1 MRRAVPTKGNLL
13 RLKERLKLAE
23 SGHTLLEKKR
33 NVLMR
38 EMLSLIDE
46 ARDLQEKILD
56 VFEKAY
62 KSLQMTNLDLGM
74 EYVDEIGRAVPE
86 YKDLDVRLR
95 SVMGVEVPEVRMK
108 WELKEIP
115 YGIYRSNSALDA
127 TYLSFIKVLQ
137 LIAKAA
143 WIENT
148 VYRLAYEIKKTR
160 KRVNALENVVI
171 PQLRSQIKY
180 IQDVLEEVE
189 REEFVRVKKMKEKL
203 GK

>member
-1 MRRAVPTKGNLL
+1 LRRAVPTKGNLL

-46 ARDLQEKILD
+46 ARDLQEKILE
-56 VFEKAY
+56 VFERAY

-137 LIAKAA
+137 MIAKAA

-189 REEFVRVKKMKEKL
+189 REEFIRVKKIKEKL

>member
-1 MRRAVPTKGNLL
+1 LRRAVPTKGNLL

>member
-137 LIAKAA
+137 LIAKVA

>member
-46 ARDLQEKILD
+46 ARDLQEKILE
-56 VFEKAY
+56 VFERAY

-137 LIAKAA
+137 MIAKAA

-189 REEFVRVKKMKEKL
+189 REEFIRVKKIKEKL